1 MCRNRKNVPIPLVAL
16 GCAVIGNLFF
26 SDGMLVA
33 AMILF
38 VTFLLARYAALKL
51 VNRRA

>member
-1 MCRNRKNVPIPLVAL
+1 VV
-16 GCAVIGNLFF
+16 GNLFF
-26 SDGMLVA
+26 SNGKLVA

-38 VTFLLARYAALKL
+38 VTFLLARYAALKV